1 MHGTDDFEARSE
13 EQFKKHL
20 GIAHELNAGGF
31 TKVSYSQPK
40 KLCIQWNRGHC
51 TFDTKCRFAH
61 EEMVACNF
69 AEGCSR
75 MECKFWH
82 AASTGKFP
90 FLEHGRRQVG
100 PNRSRRLYQ
109 N

>member
-1 MHGTDDFEARSE
+1 M
-13 EQFKKHL
+13 QFFLVWSLTFVFSSSSFDYMTLKDLINK
-20 GIAHELNAGGF
+20 GF

-90 FLEHGRRQVG
+90 FLEHGRRQV
-100 PNRSRRLYQ
+100 
-109 N
+109 